1 MEIRNLKGTM
11 AELASKEPSKWMGEA
26 KFRSANRVWLK
37 RSQAIAIK
45 VLFRLDE
52 LKMSQ
57 KALAES
63 LNVSPQYIN
72 KVVKGK
78 ENLTLEAIAKL
89 ESALGIEL
97 MFITS
102 SYNYVLAK
110 NTYTPEN
117 LIIMEDGYQTE
128 AKIIEMNANA
138 DIEYYDDE
146 IYSKI
151 A

>member
-1 MEIRNLKGTM
+1 M
-11 AELASKEPSKWMGEA
+11 
-26 KFRSANRVWLK
+26 
-37 RSQAIAIK
+37 
-45 VLFRLDE
+45 
-52 LKMSQ
+52 
-57 KALAES
+57 
-63 LNVSPQYIN
+63 
-72 KVVKGK
+72 
-78 ENLTLEAIAKL
+78 TLEAIAKL

-97 MFITS
+97 MFIAS
-102 SYNYVLAK
+102 SSNYVLAK